1 MAKAEAQRADWG
13 YHPRYEAK
21 YPFSIKSAKYAAQ
34 SREEAIND
42 MPRVRTKSDMIYGN
56 NKVVQPKQVRDF
68 IAIVSEHNRQPGV
81 FDYNFTQNFYST
93 HPEIEYESYVT
104 LGGKAQRRVF
114 KQMQN
119 E

>member
-1 MAKAEAQRADWG
+1 
-13 YHPRYEAK
+13 
-21 YPFSIKSAKYAAQ
+21 
-34 SREEAIND
+34 

-81 FDYNFTQNFYST
+81 FDYNFPQTFYST